1 MFLKNLPKNFLNLTS
16 ELKAGGLA
24 LLLIRIGK
32 SHLVTEI
39 KKVFERLLGPV
50 MQLIINKLTEK
61 VRIDV
66 KQSPYFNSVSSA
78 LDDPSFDGE
87 LRRER
92 ILFTLRKTN
101 SWF

>member
-1 MFLKNLPKNFLNLTS
+1 M
-16 ELKAGGLA
+16 
-24 LLLIRIGK
+24 
-32 SHLVTEI
+32 TEI
-39 KKVFERLLGPV
+39 KEVFERLLGPV
-50 MQLIINKLTEK
+50 MQLLINKQTEK

-78 LDDPSFDGE
+78 LDDPSLDGE
-87 LRRER
+87 LRWER